1 MFTDC
6 AQTVIDLAKD
16 YASSD
21 GPIPLLG
28 SSPQLALQHLLA
40 ALAQRPETRTRLAD
54 ALGLSVAEL
63 KERCPV
69 LKERMLIAGRLPLA
83 DDVRALLTEAKALAE
98 VVPERRHPGL
108 VGPDHLAGAVALS
121 AAACAELGVAP
132 RPREAVLALLAAW
145 QDLAVQTPRL
155 DELTDRLRTLREA
168 VQARLFGQD
177 HAVKA
182 FVEGL
187 FNSELVAAADTR
199 RPAPRASFVFAGPPG
214 VGKTL
219 LAELAAAG
227 LERPFKRFDMSAYAD
242 HQQFQS
248 LVGWARSYKEAH
260 PGVLTEF
267 VEKHPDAVLLFDEIE
282 KAHLN
287 TVQLFFQILDAGVLE
302 DQYHERNVA
311 FRDTI
316 AIFTTNAG
324 RKLYDRPN
332 ASGVQAAHAA
342 FHRQT
347 ILDALASD
355 LDPRTGQPFF
365 PAALCSRLAKG
376 YPVLFDHLGVNEL
389 ERVVRV
395 ELEQVAGLLERQYAK
410 RIEFDEAVALC
421 LVLREGARADA
432 RTLCAQAERF
442 VKAELFQ
449 FCQLFE
455 TERLAEVFARV
466 DAVRFVLEADGT
478 AEDPA
483 LRRLFTPDERPV
495 VLLVADPDTVARY
508 RQHLSEVDWR
518 GADSAE
524 AVWPVLA
531 GAPPVLALVELG
543 LEDTSPKG
551 TIMQFDRL
559 PAAARGLERGQER
572 LRALHQRLPELPVW
586 LLVEQA
592 DSAEAPASVDPERF
606 AACVRGGG
614 ARGVLVSQFTEAA
627 GADWERRRDAFA
639 AELRALC
646 RRLYREREA
655 ARLGQQRQV
664 LSFVTAPRLERDGR
678 ELVVRLRQLRLS
690 RALAAA
696 DAGEVL
702 EEVERPQAR
711 LTDVIGAEAA
721 KEELQFFIEYLKEP
735 RRYAALGLK
744 PPKGVLLYGPPG
756 TGKTLLARA
765 LAGESEVAFI
775 PATASAF
782 VTLWQGSGPQAVRDL
797 FARARRYAPAIVFI
811 DEIDAIG
818 KVRTGGVSGHAEEN
832 TLNALLTELDGF
844 TSPAPDRPVF
854 VLAATNFGIQ
864 AEDAEAPERSA
875 RTLDPALVRRFS
887 RAIRVDLPDTG
898 ARRRYLEARLA
909 DPERHAVSPS
919 ALELVAEKTVG
930 MSLADLEMVL
940 ETAARLALRQNRR
953 IDDDLLIEAIDTA
966 REGEAKPWS
975 PEFLESTARH
985 EAGHTLMYWLS
996 GWWPVE
1002 VSIVARAERGGGMRR
1017 SETELKRES
1026 LTRAELLASIRTA
1039 LGGRAAE
1046 LVYYG
1051 PEAGLTTGASSDLDY
1066 ATRLARQ
1073 MICRYGM
1080 DEDFGPLAAPELL
1093 KLAEAVGSPLYVQV
1107 TETARGMLKRE
1118 LEHTVKLLEAHRP
1131 HLDAVAA
1138 ALMAKN
1144 RLLRRDLEALLPAAP
1159 AAR

>member
-1 MFTDC
+1 MFTDR
-6 AQTVIDLAKD
+6 AQTVIDLAKQ
-16 YASSD
+16 YAV
-21 GPIPLLG
+21 GAG
-28 SSPQLALQHLLA
+28 SHELALPFLLA
-40 ALAQRPETRTRLAD
+40 ALASRAETRTRVAD
-54 ALGLSVAEL
+54 ALALSIVDLTA
-63 KERCPV
+63 RSP
-69 LKERMLIAGRLPLA
+69 LITDQPLLSAGRLPLA
-83 DDVRALLTEAKALAE
+83 APTRALMAEAKALADLA
-98 VVPERRHPGL
+98 PERRQPGL
-108 VGPDHLAGAVALS
+108 IGPDHLAGATALS
-121 AAACAELGVAP
+121 REACAVFQVAP
-132 RPREAVLALLAAW
+132 RPREAVLALLATW
-145 QDLAVQTPRL
+145 QEQAAQTPRL
-155 DELTDRLRTLREA
+155 DELTDRLRTLRAA

-177 HAVKA
+177 HAVDA
-182 FVEGL
+182 FIEGL
-187 FNSELVAAADTR
+187 FNSELVAAAEVQR
-199 RPAPRASFVFAGPPG
+199 QAPRACFIFAGPPG

-242 HQQFQS
+242 HQQFQA

-260 PGVLTEF
+260 PGILTEF
-267 VEKHPDAVLLFDEIE
+267 VEKNPDAVLLFDEIE

-287 TVQLFFQILDAGVLE
+287 TVQLFFQILDAGLLE

-311 FRDTI
+311 FRDTVV
-316 AIFTTNAG
+316 IFTTNAG

-332 ASGVQAAHAA
+332 ASGVAAAHTL

-355 LDPRTGQPFF
+355 IDPRTGQPFF

-376 YPVLFDHLGVNEL
+376 YPVLFNPLGVNEL
-389 ERVVRV
+389 ERVVQA
-395 ELEQVAGLLERQYAK
+395 ELERVAGLLERQYAK
-410 RIEFDEAVALC
+410 RIEFDEAVALS

-449 FCQLFE
+449 FCRLFK
-455 TERLAEVFARV
+455 TERLEEVFARV
-466 DAVRFVLEADGT
+466 DAVRFVLEAEAL
-478 AEDPA
+478 AEDPT
-483 LRRLFTPDERPV
+483 LRRLFAPDERPV
-495 VLLVADPDTVARY
+495 VLLVAGPDMVQRY
-508 RQHLSEVDWR
+508 REQIDAVDWR
-518 GADSAE
+518 GADSA
-524 AVWPVLA
+524 AAAWTVLA
-531 GAPPVLALVELG
+531 GVQPVLALVTLG
-543 LEDTSPKG
+543 LEEKTGAAG
-551 TIMQFDRL
+551 TVLQFDHL
-559 PAAARGLERGQER
+559 PAAARGLAQGQER
-572 LRALHQRLPELPVW
+572 LRELHQRLPELPVW
-586 LLVEQA
+586 LLVEQPEAA
-592 DSAEAPASVDPERF
+592 DTPVSVDPERF
-606 AACVRGGG
+606 AACIRGGG
-614 ARGVLVSQFTEAA
+614 ARGVLVSRLTGLA
-627 GADWERRRDAFA
+627 GADWPHLGAVFA
-639 AELRALC
+639 AELLALC
-646 RRLYREREA
+646 RRVYREREA

-664 LSFVTAPRLERDGR
+664 LSFTTAPRLEREGR
-678 ELVVRLRQLRLS
+678 ELTVRLRQLRLG
-690 RALAAA
+690 RALAAT

-702 EEVERPQAR
+702 DEVERPQVR
-711 LTDVIGAEAA
+711 LADVIGADAA

-744 PPKGVLLYGPPG
+744 PPRGVLLYGPPG

-775 PATASAF
+775 PTTASAF
-782 VTLWQGSGPQAVRDL
+782 VTIWQGSGPQAVRDL

-818 KVRTGGVSGHAEEN
+818 RVRTGGPGAHAEEN

-864 AEDAEAPERSA
+864 ADDADAPERST
-875 RTLDPALVRRFS
+875 RTLDPALVRRFA
-887 RAIRVDLPDTG
+887 RAIRVDLPDTA

-909 DPERHAVSPS
+909 DSERHTVSPA

-930 MSLADLEMVL
+930 MSLADLERVL
-940 ETAARLALRQNRR
+940 ETAARRALRQNRR
-953 IDDDLLIEAIDTA
+953 MDDDLLIEAIDTA
-966 REGEAKPWS
+966 REGEARPWS

-1002 VSIVARAERGGGMRR
+1002 VSIVARAGWGGGMRR
-1017 SETELKRES
+1017 NEAELQRES
-1026 LTRAELLASIRTA
+1026 RTRAELLASIRTA

-1046 LVYYG
+1046 QVYYG
-1051 PEAGLTTGASSDLDY
+1051 PEAGLTTGASGDLDY

-1093 KLAEAVGSPLYVQV
+1093 KQVEAVGSPLYGQV
-1107 TETARGMLKRE
+1107 TDTVRGMLKRE
-1118 LEHTVKLLEAHRP
+1118 LENTVKLLDVHRP
-1131 HLDAVAA
+1131 YLDAIAA

-1159 AAR
+1159 ARSAG